1 MKRMLALA
9 LFALFATGCIVARGH
24 GHGHGHYGGA
34 AAGAAGAATR
44 R

>member
-9 LFALFATGCIVARGH
+9 LVALFASGCIVAR

-34 AAGAAGAATR
+34 AAGGAATR